1 MQEYYY
7 TTIQRKHICKS
18 YMLLFENYSSFTMRC
33 ETLLKLCLM
42 SLNITFFLQI
52 LEGNFLMVSLFFLS
66 SSSSLRQTSMNNNI
80 LYAFSSNFLV
90 QSIVF
95 IIVRFSILVSLINYP
110 PKMLSLYTY
119 STLLFREKSLLS
131 LLLST

>member
-18 YMLLFENYSSFTMRC
+18 YMFLFENYSSFTMRC

-80 LYAFSSNFLV
+80 LFAFSSNFLV